1 MDVIITAGGTPLPG
15 EPLYEYTQGKPK
27 AMVDIA
33 GKPMIQ
39 WVIDAISRASKIDHL
54 VVIGLPELGGVTCS
68 KPTTFLANQGDML
81 ANIKAGVDEV
91 RKINPECE
99 YALIAASDVPA
110 VTPEMVDWLVQAVEE
125 SGADLIYN
133 VISRDVMDQ
142 RYPNSRRT
150 FTRVK
155 DLELCGGDINA
166 LRLSATFQLT
176 SIWEKLIASRKNPFR
191 QAGILGL
198 NVLLGFLFRIDT
210 LEVLAQKISK
220 RLGVTGKV
228 LRCPYAE
235 LGMDV
240 DKSHQLEMMRADL
253 GGRLVN

>member
-1 MDVIITAGGTPLPG
+1 MDAIITAGGTPLPG
-15 EPLYEYTQGKPK
+15 EPLYEYTKGLPK

-39 WVIDAISRASKIDHL
+39 WVIDAFSRASKIDHL

-81 ANIKAGVDEV
+81 GNIKAGVNEIK
-91 RKINPECE
+91 KINPDSE
-99 YALIAASDVPA
+99 YVLIAASDVPA
-110 VTPEMVDWLVQAVEE
+110 VTAEMVDWLVQSVED
-125 SGADLIYN
+125 SKADLFYN
-133 VISRDVMDQ
+133 VISREVMDK

-150 FTRVK
+150 FTK
-155 DLELCGGDINA
+155 IKGLELCGGDINA

-176 SIWEKLIASRKNPFR
+176 TLWEKLIAARKNPFK

-198 NVLLGFLFRIDT
+198 DVLSGFLFRTDT
-210 LEVLAQKISK
+210 LDVLARKISK
-220 RLGVTGKV
+220 RLGVTGKAV
-228 LRCPYAE
+228 ICPFAE

-253 GGRLVN
+253 SGRL

>member
-1 MDVIITAGGTPLPG
+1 MDVIITAGGIPLPG
-15 EPLYEYTQGKPK
+15 EPLYEYTQGLPK

-39 WVIDAISRASKIDHL
+39 WVIDAISRAGKVDHL

-91 RKINPECE
+91 KKINPNCD
-99 YALIAASDVPA
+99 YVLVAASDVPA
-110 VTPEMVDWLVQAVEE
+110 VTPEMIDWLVQAVED
-125 SGADLIYN
+125 SKADLIYN
-133 VISRDVMDQ
+133 VISREVMDK

-150 FTRVK
+150 FTKVK
-155 DLELCGGDINA
+155 GLELCGGDINA
-166 LRLSATFQLT
+166 LRMSATFKLT
-176 SIWEKLIASRKNPFR
+176 SIWERLIAARKNPFQ

-198 NVLLGFLFRIDT
+198 DVLVGFLFRIDT
-210 LEVLAQKISK
+210 VDVLARKISK
-220 RLGVTGKV
+220 RLGVTGKA
-228 LRCPYAE
+228 LQCPFAE

-253 GGRLVN
+253 SGRLAS